1 MKIKPAVVTMLVL
14 LAVAPLTAKEKQ
26 AEEKD
31 YPLTVRVVEVFGSYG
46 PFTCCET
53 VTIMVGTQDFILLNG
68 YAPHHLDYHGGI
80 HRSGAC
86 LTNIQ
91 LGDYLRVHGPI
102 AENKGGKSGPITA
115 DGRYM
120 YFRVL
125 NSQGKTCDAAVMGV
139 GESSS
144 TPNHEQ

>member
-1 MKIKPAVVTMLVL
+1 MKTLLVVIVVVMVGCIL
-14 LAVAPLTAKEKQ
+14 Q
-26 AEEKD
+26 AENKE

-53 VTIMVGTQDFILLNG
+53 VTIRIGTQDFILLNG
-68 YAPHHLDYHGGI
+68 YAPHHLESHHGF

-86 LTNIQ
+86 LTHIQ
-91 LGDYLRVHGPI
+91 LGDYLHVQGPI
-102 AENKGGKSGPITA
+102 AEDKDGKSGPITA

-125 NSQGKTCDAAVMGV
+125 NSQGKTCKAAVMGV
-139 GESSS
+139 GESGSRQS
-144 TPNHEQ
+144 IPSQ

>member
-1 MKIKPAVVTMLVL
+1 MKTFLTVIGGILVL
-14 LAVAPLTAKEKQ
+14 LGCTLQAKEQ
-26 AEEKD
+26 D
-31 YPLTVRVVEVFGSYG
+31 YPLTVRVVQVFGSYG

-53 VTIMVGTQDFILLNG
+53 VTIRIGTQDFTLENG
-68 YAPHHLDYHGGI
+68 FAPHHLESHGGF

-86 LTNIQ
+86 LTNIK
-91 LGDYLRVHGPI
+91 LGDSLHVQGPI
-102 AENKGGKSGPITA
+102 AEGKGGKSGPVTA

-125 NSQGKTCDAAVMGV
+125 NSEGKTCKAAVLGV

-144 TPNHEQ
+144 LQNHEQ